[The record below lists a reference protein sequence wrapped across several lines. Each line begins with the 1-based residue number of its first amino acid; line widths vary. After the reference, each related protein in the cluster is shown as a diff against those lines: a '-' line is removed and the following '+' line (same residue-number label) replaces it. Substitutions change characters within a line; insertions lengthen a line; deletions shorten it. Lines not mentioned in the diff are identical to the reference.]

1 LKLYLLKTKEGWAMK
16 RVLALLAGVSLLSFS
31 TVYAKGPHGGGPAGP
46 KPYQGAGVGKEVS
59 GEAKREAKQEG
70 QGFGQTVREEAQ
82 NKTRLMEHKE
92 LKEQKKEQ
100 KREQKRIH
108 KQPGQGNATTQ

>member
-1 LKLYLLKTKEGWAMK
+1 MK

-31 TVYAKGPHGGGPAGP
+31 TVYAKGSYGGGPAGP
-46 KPYQGAGVGKEVS
+46 KPYQGAGIGKEVS
-59 GEAKREAKQEG
+59 GEAKPEAKQEKRE
-70 QGFGQTVREEAQ
+70 FGQTVREEAQ
-82 NKTRLMEHKE
+82 NKTRIMEH
-92 LKEQKKEQ
+92 KEQKKEQ

>member
-1 LKLYLLKTKEGWAMK
+1 MK

-46 KPYQGAGVGKEVS
+46 KPYQGAGIGKEVS
-59 GEAKREAKQEG
+59 GEAKREAKQEKRE
-70 QGFGQTVREEAQ
+70 FGQTVKEEAH
-82 NKTRLMEHKE
+82 NKTRIMEHKE
-92 LKEQKKEQ
+92 LKEQ

>member
-1 LKLYLLKTKEGWAMK
+1 MK

-31 TVYAKGPHGGGPAGP
+31 TVYAKGPQGGGPAGP
-46 KPYQGAGVGKEVS
+46 KPYQGAGIGKEVS
-59 GEAKREAKQEG
+59 GEAKTKAKQEKRE
-70 QGFGQTVREEAQ
+70 FGQTVREEAQ
-82 NKTRLMEHKE
+82 NKTRIMEHKE

>member
-1 LKLYLLKTKEGWAMK
+1 
-16 RVLALLAGVSLLSFS
+16 
-31 TVYAKGPHGGGPAGP
+31 
-46 KPYQGAGVGKEVS
+46 
-59 GEAKREAKQEG
+59 
-70 QGFGQTVREEAQ
+70 
-82 NKTRLMEHKE
+82 MEHKE